1 MFKIKVLTL
10 IYFVMLAVGLGVL
23 LNICVSLNSLL
34 TSHISIDI
42 LTNQY
47 GSLQK
52 SAGLWGIVFFVI
64 LLILGL
70 VLYYLSTKKTYIV
83 LTNILYIGLV
93 LFIFITANR
102 SYFAVQ
108 NVDYSNKGEY
118 WLTVFMG
125 IFYIIGAVLV
135 SAIGYITVRNY
146 AKRSQHTLN
155 KK

>member
-1 MFKIKVLTL
+1 
-10 IYFVMLAVGLGVL
+10 
-23 LNICVSLNSLL
+23 
-34 TSHISIDI
+34 
-42 LTNQY
+42 
-47 GSLQK
+47 
-52 SAGLWGIVFFVI
+52 
-64 LLILGL
+64 
-70 VLYYLSTKKTYIV
+70 V

-102 SYFAVQ
+102 SYFAVH